1 MKQVI
6 VSVSNDLV
14 TDNRVKRTCTVFSEL
29 GFDVLLVGR
38 LRKKSLPLEYHNMK
52 THRFR
57 LIFDKGA
64 LFYAEL
70 NIRLFLFLLFKKVDV
85 LYSNDLDTLPA
96 NFFATWFK
104 PKSRLIYDT
113 HELFTEVPEL
123 ENRKLVKNTWLNIE
137 KYIFPKLNN
146 IITVN
151 ESIAKIYEAKYSKSI
166 LVVRNVPEKYENQ
179 ISFSKSKIGLPD
191 DKFILI
197 IQGSGLNV
205 DRGVEEAVLSMQ
217 FIDNALL
224 VIVGSGDVIPLA
236 KEIVYQ
242 KRLGDK
248 VKFFNKRPYH
258 EMMQLTSNAHIGLSL
273 DKPLSDN
280 YRFSLPNK
288 LFDYIQAGIPVLSSE
303 LIELKKIITK
313 YKIGCFVKTVSPE
326 EIAKNINFLIAN
338 PDILDVYKT
347 NCIRAAEIENWG
359 FEKMK
364 LVRFIEDLEKPT
376 ENLILK

>member
-1 MKQVI
+1 MKRVI

-14 TDNRVKRTCTVFSEL
+14 TDNRVRRTCTVFSEL
-29 GFDVLLVGR
+29 GFEVLLVGR
-38 LRKKSLPLEYHNMK
+38 LRKKSLPLEYQNIK

-70 NIRLFLFLLFKKVDV
+70 NIRLFLFLVFKKVDV
-85 LYSNDLDTLPA
+85 LYSNDLDTLSA

-123 ENRKLVKNTWLNIE
+123 ENRRFAKNTWLNIE

-146 IITVN
+146 VITVN
-151 ESIAKIYEAKYSKSI
+151 ESIAKIYEAKYAKSI

-179 ISFSKSKIGLPD
+179 ISFSKSKIGLPE

-224 VIVGSGDVIPLA
+224 VIVGSGDVIPIA
-236 KEIVYQ
+236 KEIVSQ
-242 KRLGDK
+242 KRLDDK
-248 VKFFNKRPYH
+248 VKFFDKRPYL
-258 EMMQLTSNAHIGLSL
+258 EMMQLTSNANIGLSL

-288 LFDYIQAGIPVLSSE
+288 LFDYIQAGIPILSSE
-303 LIELKKIITK
+303 LFELKKIITK
-313 YKIGCFVKTVSPE
+313 YEIGCFVKTVSPE

-347 NCIRAAEIENWG
+347 NCIRAAENENWEL
-359 FEKMK
+359 EKMK
-364 LVRFIEDLEKPT
+364 LVRFIEDLENP
-376 ENLILK
+376 LKI

>member
-1 MKQVI
+1 MKRVI

-14 TDNRVKRTCTVFSEL
+14 TDNRVRRTCTVFSEL
-29 GFDVLLVGR
+29 GFEVLLVGR
-38 LRKKSLPLEYHNMK
+38 LRKKSLPLEYQNIK

-64 LFYAEL
+64 IFYAEL
-70 NIRLFLFLLFKKVDV
+70 NIRLFLFLVFKKVDV
-85 LYSNDLDTLPA
+85 LYSNDLDTLSA

-123 ENRKLVKNTWLNIE
+123 ENRRFAKNTWLNIE

-146 IITVN
+146 VITVN
-151 ESIAKIYEAKYSKSI
+151 ESIAKIYEAKYAKSI

-179 ISFSKSKIGLPD
+179 ISFSKSKIGLPE

-224 VIVGSGDVIPLA
+224 VIVGSGDVIPIA
-236 KEIVYQ
+236 KEIVSQ
-242 KRLGDK
+242 KRLDDK
-248 VKFFNKRPYH
+248 VKFFDKRPYL
-258 EMMQLTSNAHIGLSL
+258 EMMQLTSNANIGLSL

-288 LFDYIQAGIPVLSSE
+288 LFDYIQAGIPILSSE

-313 YKIGCFVKTVSPE
+313 YEIGCFVKTVSPE

-338 PDILDVYKT
+338 PDILDIYKT
-347 NCIRAAEIENWG
+347 NCIRAAENENWEL
-359 FEKMK
+359 EKMK
-364 LVRFIEDLEKPT
+364 LVRFIEDLENP
-376 ENLILK
+376 LKI

>member
-1 MKQVI
+1 MKRVI

-14 TDNRVKRTCTVFSEL
+14 TDNRVRRTCTVFSEL
-29 GFDVLLVGR
+29 GFEVLLVGR
-38 LRKKSLPLEYHNMK
+38 LRKKSLPLEYQNIK

-57 LIFDKGA
+57 LIFGKGA

-70 NIRLFLFLLFKKVDV
+70 NIRLFLFLVFKKVDV
-85 LYSNDLDTLPA
+85 LYSNDLDTLSA

-123 ENRKLVKNTWLNIE
+123 ENRRFAKNAWLNIE
-137 KYIFPKLNN
+137 KFIFPKLNN
-146 IITVN
+146 VITVN
-151 ESIAKIYEAKYSKSI
+151 ESIAKIYEAKYAKSI

-179 ISFSKSKIGLPD
+179 ISFSKSKIGLPE

-224 VIVGSGDVIPLA
+224 VIVGSGDVIPIA
-236 KEIVYQ
+236 KEIVSQ
-242 KRLGDK
+242 KRLDDK
-248 VKFFNKRPYH
+248 VKFFDKRPYL
-258 EMMQLTSNAHIGLSL
+258 EMMQLTSNANIGLSL

-280 YRFSLPNK
+280 YKFSLPNK
-288 LFDYIQAGIPVLSSE
+288 LFDYIQAGIPILSSE

-313 YKIGCFVKTVSPE
+313 YEIGCFVKTVSPE

-338 PDILDVYKT
+338 PEILDVYKT
-347 NCIRAAEIENWG
+347 NCIRAAENENWG

-364 LVRFIEDLEKPT
+364 LVRFIEDLENP
-376 ENLILK
+376 LKI

>member
-1 MKQVI
+1 MKRVI

-14 TDNRVKRTCTVFSEL
+14 TDNRVRRTCTVFSEL
-29 GFDVLLVGR
+29 GFEVLLVGR
-38 LRKKSLPLEYHNMK
+38 LRKKSLPLEYQNIK

-70 NIRLFLFLLFKKVDV
+70 NIRLFLFLVFKKVDV
-85 LYSNDLDTLPA
+85 LYSNDLDTLSA

-123 ENRKLVKNTWLNIE
+123 ENRRFAKNAWLNIE

-146 IITVN
+146 VITVN
-151 ESIAKIYEAKYSKSI
+151 ESIAKIYEAKYAKSI

-179 ISFSKSKIGLPD
+179 ISFSKSKIGLPE

-224 VIVGSGDVIPLA
+224 VIVGSGDVIPIA
-236 KEIVYQ
+236 KEIVSQ
-242 KRLGDK
+242 KRLDDK
-248 VKFFNKRPYH
+248 VKFFDKRPYL
-258 EMMQLTSNAHIGLSL
+258 EMMQLTSNANIGLSL

-288 LFDYIQAGIPVLSSE
+288 LFDYIQAGIPILSSE

-313 YKIGCFVKTVSPE
+313 YEIGCFVKTVSPE

-347 NCIRAAEIENWG
+347 NCIRAAENENWEL
-359 FEKMK
+359 EKMK
-364 LVRFIEDLEKPT
+364 LVRFIEDLENP
-376 ENLILK
+376 LKI

>member
-1 MKQVI
+1 MKRVI

-29 GFDVLLVGR
+29 GFEVLLVGR
-38 LRKKSLPLEYHNMK
+38 LRKKSLPLEYHKIK

-70 NIRLFLFLLFKKVDV
+70 NIRLFLFLIFKKVDV
-85 LYSNDLDTLPA
+85 LYSNDLDTLSA

-123 ENRKLVKNTWLNIE
+123 ENRRFAKSTWLNIE
-137 KYIFPKLNN
+137 KFIFPKINN
-146 IITVN
+146 VITVN
-151 ESIAKIYEAKYSKSI
+151 ESIAKIYEAKYAKSI

-179 ISFSKSKIGLPD
+179 ISFSKSKIGLPE

-217 FIDNALL
+217 FIENALL
-224 VIVGSGDVIPLA
+224 VIVGSGDVIPIA
-236 KEIVYQ
+236 KEIVSQ
-242 KRLGDK
+242 KRLDDK
-248 VKFFNKRPYH
+248 VKFFDKRPYL
-258 EMMQLTSNAHIGLSL
+258 EMMQLTSNANIGLSL

-280 YRFSLPNK
+280 YKFSLPNK
-288 LFDYIQAGIPVLSSE
+288 LFDYIQAGIPILSSE

-313 YKIGCFVKTVSPE
+313 YEIGCFVKTVSPE

-338 PDILDVYKT
+338 PEILDVYKT
-347 NCIRAAEIENWG
+347 NCIRAAENENWG

-364 LVRFIEDLEKPT
+364 LVRFIEDLENP
-376 ENLILK
+376 LKI

>member
-1 MKQVI
+1 
-6 VSVSNDLV
+6 
-14 TDNRVKRTCTVFSEL
+14 L
-29 GFDVLLVGR
+29 GFEVLLVGR
-38 LRKKSLPLEYHNMK
+38 LRKKSLPLEYQNIK

-70 NIRLFLFLLFKKVDV
+70 NIRLFLFLVFKKVDV
-85 LYSNDLDTLPA
+85 LYSNDLDTLSA

-123 ENRKLVKNTWLNIE
+123 ENRRFAKNTWLNIE

-146 IITVN
+146 VITVN
-151 ESIAKIYEAKYSKSI
+151 ESIAKIYEAKYAKSI

-179 ISFSKSKIGLPD
+179 ISFSKSKIGLPE

-224 VIVGSGDVIPLA
+224 VIVGSGDVIPIA
-236 KEIVYQ
+236 KEIVSQ
-242 KRLGDK
+242 KRLDDK
-248 VKFFNKRPYH
+248 VKFFDKRPYL
-258 EMMQLTSNAHIGLSL
+258 EMMQLTSNANIGLSL

-288 LFDYIQAGIPVLSSE
+288 LFDYIQAGIPILSSE

-313 YKIGCFVKTVSPE
+313 YEIGCFVKTVSPE

-347 NCIRAAEIENWG
+347 NCIRAAENENWEL
-359 FEKMK
+359 EKMK
-364 LVRFIEDLEKPT
+364 LVRFIEDLENP
-376 ENLILK
+376 LKI

>member
-1 MKQVI
+1 MKRVI

-14 TDNRVKRTCTVFSEL
+14 TDNRVRRTCTVFSEL
-29 GFDVLLVGR
+29 GFEVLLVGR
-38 LRKKSLPLEYHNMK
+38 LRKKSLPLEYHNIK

-70 NIRLFLFLLFKKVDV
+70 NIRLFLFLVFKKVDV
-85 LYSNDLDTLPA
+85 LYSNDLDTLSA

-123 ENRKLVKNTWLNIE
+123 EDRRFAKNAWLNIE
-137 KYIFPKLNN
+137 KFIFPKLNN
-146 IITVN
+146 VITVN
-151 ESIAKIYEAKYSKSI
+151 ESIAKIYEAKYAKSI

-179 ISFSKSKIGLPD
+179 ISFSKSKIGLPE

-224 VIVGSGDVIPLA
+224 VIVGSGDVIPIA
-236 KEIVYQ
+236 KEIVSQ
-242 KRLGDK
+242 KRLDDK
-248 VKFFNKRPYH
+248 VKFFDKRPYL
-258 EMMQLTSNAHIGLSL
+258 EMMQLTSNANIGLSL

-288 LFDYIQAGIPVLSSE
+288 LFDYIQAGIPILSSE

-313 YKIGCFVKTVSPE
+313 YEIGCFVKTVSPE
-326 EIAKNINFLIAN
+326 EIAKNINFLIVN

-347 NCIRAAEIENWG
+347 NCIRAAENENWEL
-359 FEKMK
+359 EKMK
-364 LVRFIEDLEKPT
+364 LVRFIEDLENP
-376 ENLILK
+376 LKI

>member
-1 MKQVI
+1 MKRVI

-14 TDNRVKRTCTVFSEL
+14 TDNRVRRTCTVFSEL
-29 GFDVLLVGR
+29 GFEVLLVGR
-38 LRKKSLPLEYHNMK
+38 LRKKSLPLEYHNIK

-70 NIRLFLFLLFKKVDV
+70 NIRLFLFLVFKKVDV
-85 LYSNDLDTLPA
+85 LYSNDLDTLSA

-123 ENRKLVKNTWLNIE
+123 ENRRFAKNAWLNIE
-137 KYIFPKLNN
+137 KFIFPKLNN
-146 IITVN
+146 VITVN
-151 ESIAKIYEAKYSKSI
+151 ESIAKIYEAKYAKSI

-179 ISFSKSKIGLPD
+179 ISFSKSKIGLPE

-217 FIDNALL
+217 FIENALL
-224 VIVGSGDVIPLA
+224 VIVGSGDVIPIA
-236 KEIVYQ
+236 KEIVSQ
-242 KRLGDK
+242 KRLDDK
-248 VKFFNKRPYH
+248 VKFFDKRPYL
-258 EMMQLTSNAHIGLSL
+258 EMMQLTSNANIGLSL

-288 LFDYIQAGIPVLSSE
+288 LFDYIQAGIPILSSE

-313 YKIGCFVKTVSPE
+313 YEIGCFVKTVSPE
-326 EIAKNINFLIAN
+326 EIAKNINFLIVN

-347 NCIRAAEIENWG
+347 NCIRAAENENWEL
-359 FEKMK
+359 EKMK
-364 LVRFIEDLEKPT
+364 LVRFIEDLENP
-376 ENLILK
+376 LKI

>member
-1 MKQVI
+1 MKRVI

-14 TDNRVKRTCTVFSEL
+14 TDNRVRRTCTVFSEL
-29 GFDVLLVGR
+29 GFEVLLVGR
-38 LRKKSLPLEYHNMK
+38 LRKKSLPLEYQNIK

-70 NIRLFLFLLFKKVDV
+70 NIRLFLFLVFKKVDV
-85 LYSNDLDTLPA
+85 LYSNDLDTLSA

-123 ENRKLVKNTWLNIE
+123 ENRRFAKNAWLNIE
-137 KYIFPKLNN
+137 KFIFPKLNN
-146 IITVN
+146 VITVN
-151 ESIAKIYEAKYSKSI
+151 ESIAKIYEAKYAKSI

-179 ISFSKSKIGLPD
+179 ISFSKSKIGLPE

-224 VIVGSGDVIPLA
+224 VIVGSGDVIPIA
-236 KEIVYQ
+236 KEIVSQ
-242 KRLGDK
+242 KRLDDK
-248 VKFFNKRPYH
+248 VKFFDKRPYL
-258 EMMQLTSNAHIGLSL
+258 EMMQLTSNANIGLSL

-288 LFDYIQAGIPVLSSE
+288 LFDYIQAGIPILSSE

-313 YKIGCFVKTVSPE
+313 YEIGCFVKTVSPE

-347 NCIRAAEIENWG
+347 NCIRAAENENWEL
-359 FEKMK
+359 EKMK
-364 LVRFIEDLEKPT
+364 LVRFIEDLENP
-376 ENLILK
+376 LKI

>member
-1 MKQVI
+1 MKRVL

-14 TDNRVKRTCTVFSEL
+14 TDNRVRRTCTVFSEL
-29 GFDVLLVGR
+29 GFEVLLVGR
-38 LRKKSLPLEYHNMK
+38 LRKKSLPLEYHNIK

-70 NIRLFLFLLFKKVDV
+70 NIRLFLFLVFKKVDV
-85 LYSNDLDTLPA
+85 LYSNDLDTLSA

-123 ENRKLVKNTWLNIE
+123 ENRRFAKNTWLNIE

-146 IITVN
+146 VITVN
-151 ESIAKIYEAKYSKSI
+151 ESIAKIYEAKYAKSI

-179 ISFSKSKIGLPD
+179 ISFSKSKIGLPE

-224 VIVGSGDVIPLA
+224 VILGSGDVIPIA
-236 KEIVYQ
+236 KEIVSQ
-242 KRLGDK
+242 KRLDDK
-248 VKFFNKRPYH
+248 VKFFDKRPYL
-258 EMMQLTSNAHIGLSL
+258 EMMQLTSNANIGLSL
-273 DKPLSDN
+273 DKPISDN

-288 LFDYIQAGIPVLSSE
+288 LFDYIQAGIPILSSE

-313 YKIGCFVKTVSPE
+313 YEIGCFVKTVSPE

-347 NCIRAAEIENWG
+347 NCIRAAENENWEL
-359 FEKMK
+359 EKMK
-364 LVRFIEDLEKPT
+364 LVRFIEDLENP
-376 ENLILK
+376 LKI

>member
-1 MKQVI
+1 MKRVI

-29 GFDVLLVGR
+29 GFEVLLVGR
-38 LRKKSLPLEYHNMK
+38 LRKKSLPLEYHNIK

-70 NIRLFLFLLFKKVDV
+70 NIRLFLFLVFKKVDV
-85 LYSNDLDTLPA
+85 LYSNDLDTLSA

-123 ENRKLVKNTWLNIE
+123 ENRRFAKNTWLNIE

-146 IITVN
+146 VITVN
-151 ESIAKIYEAKYSKSI
+151 ESIAKIYEAKYAKSI

-179 ISFSKSKIGLPD
+179 ISFSKSKIGLPE

-224 VIVGSGDVIPLA
+224 VIVGSGDVIPIT
-236 KEIVYQ
+236 KEIVSQ
-242 KRLGDK
+242 KRLDDK
-248 VKFFNKRPYH
+248 VKFFDKRPYL
-258 EMMQLTSNAHIGLSL
+258 EMMQLTSNANIGLSL

-288 LFDYIQAGIPVLSSE
+288 LFDYIQAGIPILSSE

-313 YKIGCFVKTVSPE
+313 YEIGCFVKTVSPE

-338 PDILDVYKT
+338 PDILNVYKT
-347 NCIRAAEIENWG
+347 NCIRAAENENWEL
-359 FEKMK
+359 EKMK
-364 LVRFIEDLEKPT
+364 LVRFIEDLENP
-376 ENLILK
+376 LKI

>member
-1 MKQVI
+1 MKRVI

-14 TDNRVKRTCTVFSEL
+14 TDNRVRRTCTVFSEL
-29 GFDVLLVGR
+29 GFEVLLVGR
-38 LRKKSLPLEYHNMK
+38 LRKKSLPLEYQNIK

-70 NIRLFLFLLFKKVDV
+70 NIRLFLFLVFKKVDV
-85 LYSNDLDTLPA
+85 LYSNDLDTLSA

-123 ENRKLVKNTWLNIE
+123 ENRRFAKNAWLNIE
-137 KYIFPKLNN
+137 KFIFPKLNN
-146 IITVN
+146 VITVN
-151 ESIAKIYEAKYSKSI
+151 ESIAKIYEAKYAKSI

-179 ISFSKSKIGLPD
+179 ISFSKSKIGLPE

-224 VIVGSGDVIPLA
+224 VIVGSGDVIPIA
-236 KEIVYQ
+236 KEIVSQ
-242 KRLGDK
+242 KRLDDK
-248 VKFFNKRPYH
+248 VKFFDKRPYL
-258 EMMQLTSNAHIGLSL
+258 EMMQLTSNANIGLSL

-288 LFDYIQAGIPVLSSE
+288 LFDYIQAGIPILSSE
-303 LIELKKIITK
+303 LFELKKIITK
-313 YKIGCFVKTVSPE
+313 YEIGCFVKTVSPE

-347 NCIRAAEIENWG
+347 NCIRAAENENWEL
-359 FEKMK
+359 EKMK
-364 LVRFIEDLEKPT
+364 LVRFIEDLENP
-376 ENLILK
+376 LKI

>member
-1 MKQVI
+1 MKRVI

-29 GFDVLLVGR
+29 GFEVLLVGR
-38 LRKKSLPLEYHNMK
+38 LRKKSLPLEYHNIK

-70 NIRLFLFLLFKKVDV
+70 NIRLFLFLVFKKVDV
-85 LYSNDLDTLPA
+85 LYSNDLDTLSA

-123 ENRKLVKNTWLNIE
+123 ENRRFAKNAWLNIE
-137 KYIFPKLNN
+137 KFIFPKLNN
-146 IITVN
+146 VITVN
-151 ESIAKIYEAKYSKSI
+151 ESIAKIYEAKYAKSI

-179 ISFSKSKIGLPD
+179 ISFSKSKIGLPE

-224 VIVGSGDVIPLA
+224 VIVGSGDVIPIT
-236 KEIVYQ
+236 KEIVSQ
-242 KRLGDK
+242 KRLDDK
-248 VKFFNKRPYH
+248 VKFFDKRPYL
-258 EMMQLTSNAHIGLSL
+258 EMMQLTSNANIGLSL

-288 LFDYIQAGIPVLSSE
+288 LFDYIQAGIPILSSE

-313 YKIGCFVKTVSPE
+313 YEIGCFVKTVSPE

-338 PDILDVYKT
+338 PDILNVYKT
-347 NCIRAAEIENWG
+347 NCIRAAENENWEL
-359 FEKMK
+359 EKMK
-364 LVRFIEDLEKPT
+364 LVRFIEDLENP
-376 ENLILK
+376 LKI

>member
-1 MKQVI
+1 MKRVI

-29 GFDVLLVGR
+29 GFEVLLVGR
-38 LRKKSLPLEYHNMK
+38 LRKKSLPLEYHNIK

-70 NIRLFLFLLFKKVDV
+70 NIRLFLFLVFKKVDV
-85 LYSNDLDTLPA
+85 LYSNDLDTLSA

-123 ENRKLVKNTWLNIE
+123 ENRRFAKNTWLNIE
-137 KYIFPKLNN
+137 KFIFPKLNN
-146 IITVN
+146 VITVN
-151 ESIAKIYEAKYSKSI
+151 ESIAKIYEAKYAKSI

-179 ISFSKSKIGLPD
+179 ISFSKSKIGLPE

-205 DRGVEEAVLSMQ
+205 DRGIEEAVLSMQ

-224 VIVGSGDVIPLA
+224 VIVGSGDVIPIA
-236 KEIVYQ
+236 KEIVSQ
-242 KRLGDK
+242 KRLDDK
-248 VKFFNKRPYH
+248 VKFFDKRPYL
-258 EMMQLTSNAHIGLSL
+258 EMMQLTSNANIGLSL

-288 LFDYIQAGIPVLSSE
+288 LFDYIQAGIPILSSE
-303 LIELKKIITK
+303 LFELKKIITK
-313 YKIGCFVKTVSPE
+313 YEIGCFVKTVSPE

-347 NCIRAAEIENWG
+347 NCIRAAENENWEL
-359 FEKMK
+359 EKMK
-364 LVRFIEDLEKPT
+364 LVRFIEDLENP
-376 ENLILK
+376 LKI

>member
-1 MKQVI
+1 MKRVI

-14 TDNRVKRTCTVFSEL
+14 TDNRVRRTCTVFSEL
-29 GFDVLLVGR
+29 GFEVLLVGR
-38 LRKKSLPLEYHNMK
+38 LRKKSLPLEYQNIK

-70 NIRLFLFLLFKKVDV
+70 NIRLFLFLVFKKVDV
-85 LYSNDLDTLPA
+85 LYSNDLDTLSA

-123 ENRKLVKNTWLNIE
+123 ENRRFAKNTWLNIE

-146 IITVN
+146 VITVN
-151 ESIAKIYEAKYSKSI
+151 ESIAKIYEAKYAKSM

-179 ISFSKSKIGLPD
+179 ISFSKSKIGLPE

-224 VIVGSGDVIPLA
+224 VIVGSGDVIPIA
-236 KEIVYQ
+236 KEIVSQ
-242 KRLGDK
+242 KRLDDK
-248 VKFFNKRPYH
+248 VKFFDKRPYL
-258 EMMQLTSNAHIGLSL
+258 EMMQLTSNANIGLSL

-288 LFDYIQAGIPVLSSE
+288 LFDYIQAGIPILSSE

-313 YKIGCFVKTVSPE
+313 YEIGCFVKTVSPE
-326 EIAKNINFLIAN
+326 EIAKNINFLIVN

-347 NCIRAAEIENWG
+347 NCIRAAENENWEL
-359 FEKMK
+359 EKMK
-364 LVRFIEDLEKPT
+364 LVRFIEDLENP
-376 ENLILK
+376 LKI

>member
-1 MKQVI
+1 MKRVI

-14 TDNRVKRTCTVFSEL
+14 TDNRVRRTCTVFSEL
-29 GFDVLLVGR
+29 GFEVLLVGR
-38 LRKKSLPLEYHNMK
+38 LRKKSLPLEYHNIK

-70 NIRLFLFLLFKKVDV
+70 NIRLFLFLVFKKVDV
-85 LYSNDLDTLPA
+85 LYSNDLDTLSA

-123 ENRKLVKNTWLNIE
+123 ENRRFAKNTWLNIE
-137 KYIFPKLNN
+137 KFIFPKLNN
-146 IITVN
+146 VITVN
-151 ESIAKIYEAKYSKSI
+151 ESIAKIYEAKYAKSI

-179 ISFSKSKIGLPD
+179 ISFSKSKIGLPE

-224 VIVGSGDVIPLA
+224 VIVGSGDVIPIA
-236 KEIVYQ
+236 KEIVSQ
-242 KRLGDK
+242 KRLDDK
-248 VKFFNKRPYH
+248 VKFFDKRPYL
-258 EMMQLTSNAHIGLSL
+258 EMMQLTSNANIGLSL
-273 DKPLSDN
+273 DKPISDN

-288 LFDYIQAGIPVLSSE
+288 LFDYIQAGIPILSSE

-313 YKIGCFVKTVSPE
+313 YEIGCFVKTVSPE

-347 NCIRAAEIENWG
+347 NCIRAAENENWEL
-359 FEKMK
+359 EKMK
-364 LVRFIEDLEKPT
+364 LVRFIEDLENP
-376 ENLILK
+376 LKI

>member
-1 MKQVI
+1 MKRVI

-14 TDNRVKRTCTVFSEL
+14 TDNRVRRTCTVFSEL
-29 GFDVLLVGR
+29 GFEVLLVGR
-38 LRKKSLPLEYHNMK
+38 LRKKSLPLEYQNIK

-70 NIRLFLFLLFKKVDV
+70 NIRLFLFLVFKKVDV
-85 LYSNDLDTLPA
+85 LYSNDLDTLSA

-123 ENRKLVKNTWLNIE
+123 ENRRFAKNAWLNIE
-137 KYIFPKLNN
+137 KFIFPKLNN
-146 IITVN
+146 VITVN
-151 ESIAKIYEAKYSKSI
+151 ESIAKIYEAKYAKSI

-179 ISFSKSKIGLPD
+179 ISFSKSKIGLPE

-224 VIVGSGDVIPLA
+224 VIVGSGDVIPIA
-236 KEIVYQ
+236 KEIVSQ
-242 KRLGDK
+242 KRLDDK
-248 VKFFNKRPYH
+248 VKFFDKRPYL
-258 EMMQLTSNAHIGLSL
+258 EMMQLTSNANIGLSL

-288 LFDYIQAGIPVLSSE
+288 LFDYIQAGIPILSSE

-313 YKIGCFVKTVSPE
+313 YEIGCFVKTVSPE
-326 EIAKNINFLIAN
+326 EIAKNINFLIVN

-347 NCIRAAEIENWG
+347 NCIRAAENENWEL
-359 FEKMK
+359 EKMK
-364 LVRFIEDLEKPT
+364 LVRFIEDLENP
-376 ENLILK
+376 LKI

>member
-1 MKQVI
+1 MKRVI

-14 TDNRVKRTCTVFSEL
+14 TDNRVRRTCTVFSEL
-29 GFDVLLVGR
+29 GFEVLLVGR
-38 LRKKSLPLEYHNMK
+38 LRKKSLPLEYQNIK

-70 NIRLFLFLLFKKVDV
+70 NIRLFLFLVFKKVDV
-85 LYSNDLDTLPA
+85 LYSNYLDTLSA

-123 ENRKLVKNTWLNIE
+123 ENRRFAKNAWLNIE
-137 KYIFPKLNN
+137 KFIFPKLNN
-146 IITVN
+146 VITVN
-151 ESIAKIYEAKYSKSI
+151 ESIAKIYEAKYAKSI

-179 ISFSKSKIGLPD
+179 ISFSKSKIGLPE

-224 VIVGSGDVIPLA
+224 VIVGSGDVIPIA
-236 KEIVYQ
+236 KEIVSQ
-242 KRLGDK
+242 KRLDDK
-248 VKFFNKRPYH
+248 VKFFDKRPYL
-258 EMMQLTSNAHIGLSL
+258 EMMQLTSNANIGLSL

-288 LFDYIQAGIPVLSSE
+288 LFDYIQAGIPILSSE

-313 YKIGCFVKTVSPE
+313 YEIGCFVKTVSPE

-347 NCIRAAEIENWG
+347 NCIRAAENENWEL
-359 FEKMK
+359 EKMK
-364 LVRFIEDLEKPT
+364 LVRFIEDLENP
-376 ENLILK
+376 LKI

>member
-1 MKQVI
+1 MKRVI

-14 TDNRVKRTCTVFSEL
+14 TDNRVRRTCTVFSEL
-29 GFDVLLVGR
+29 GFEVLLVGR
-38 LRKKSLPLEYHNMK
+38 LRKKSLPLEYQNIK

-70 NIRLFLFLLFKKVDV
+70 NIRLFLFLVFKKVDV
-85 LYSNDLDTLPA
+85 LYSNDLDTLSA

-123 ENRKLVKNTWLNIE
+123 ENRRFAKNTWLNIE

-146 IITVN
+146 VITVN
-151 ESIAKIYEAKYSKSI
+151 ESIAKIYEAKYAKSI

-179 ISFSKSKIGLPD
+179 ISFSKSKIGLPE

-224 VIVGSGDVIPLA
+224 VIVGSGDVIPIA
-236 KEIVYQ
+236 KEIVSQ
-242 KRLGDK
+242 KRLDDK
-248 VKFFNKRPYH
+248 VKFFDKRPYL
-258 EMMQLTSNAHIGLSL
+258 EMMQLTSNANIGLSL

-288 LFDYIQAGIPVLSSE
+288 LFDYIQAGIPILSSE

-313 YKIGCFVKTVSPE
+313 YEIGCFVKTVSPE

-347 NCIRAAEIENWG
+347 NCIRAAENENWEL
-359 FEKMK
+359 EKMK
-364 LVRFIEDLEKPT
+364 LVRFIEDLENP
-376 ENLILK
+376 LKI

>member
-1 MKQVI
+1 MKRVI

-14 TDNRVKRTCTVFSEL
+14 TDNRVRRTCTVFSEL
-29 GFDVLLVGR
+29 GFEVLLVGR
-38 LRKKSLPLEYHNMK
+38 LRKKSLPLEYHNIK

-70 NIRLFLFLLFKKVDV
+70 NIRLFLFLVFKKVDV
-85 LYSNDLDTLPA
+85 LYSNDLDTLSA

-123 ENRKLVKNTWLNIE
+123 ENRRFAKNAWLNIE
-137 KYIFPKLNN
+137 KFIFPKLNN
-146 IITVN
+146 VITVN
-151 ESIAKIYEAKYSKSI
+151 ESIAKIYEAKYAKSI

-179 ISFSKSKIGLPD
+179 ISFSKSKIGLPE

-224 VIVGSGDVIPLA
+224 VIVGSGDVIPVA
-236 KEIVYQ
+236 KEIVSQ
-242 KRLGDK
+242 KRLDDK
-248 VKFFNKRPYH
+248 VKFFDKRPYL
-258 EMMQLTSNAHIGLSL
+258 EMMQLTSNANIGLSL

-288 LFDYIQAGIPVLSSE
+288 LFDYIQAGIPILSSE
-303 LIELKKIITK
+303 LFELKKIITK
-313 YKIGCFVKTVSPE
+313 YEIGCFVKTVSPE

-338 PDILDVYKT
+338 PDILNVYKT
-347 NCIRAAEIENWG
+347 NCIRAAENENWEL
-359 FEKMK
+359 EKMK
-364 LVRFIEDLEKPT
+364 LVRFIEDLENP
-376 ENLILK
+376 LKI